1 MTQIIEEYKTE
12 LKKAISHLTSELVK
26 IRTGRAS
33 TALVDDIIIE
43 AYGAKTPLA
52 QLANITVPEVKT
64 IVIQP
69 WDKTII
75 KDIEKAIANS
85 GLGAGV
91 KNEGSILRIVLPQLT
106 EDDRKKTVK
115 ILNEKLE
122 QAKIALRQVREE
134 IKDKIKNMESQKE
147 ISEDE
152 KFRLIEELDLI
163 IKERNIE
170 VEDIGKKKEDE
181 LMTV

>member
-1 MTQIIEEYKTE
+1 MALIIEEYKTE
-12 LKKAISHLTSELVK
+12 LEKAISHLKGELIK
-26 IRTGRAS
+26 IRTGRAN

-43 AYGAKTPLA
+43 AYEVKTPLA
-52 QLANITVPEVKT
+52 QLANITVPEVRT
-64 IVIQP
+64 IIIQP
-69 WDKTII
+69 WDKSVI
-75 KDIEKAIANS
+75 KEIEKAIANS

-106 EDDRKKTVK
+106 EEDRKKTVK
-115 ILNEKLE
+115 ILSEKLE
-122 QAKIALRQVREE
+122 QAKIALRQVRDE
-134 IKDKIKNMESQKE
+134 IKDKIKNMEGQKE

-163 IKERNIE
+163 IKERNKEI
-170 VEDIGKKKEDE
+170 EDIGKAKEEE

>member
-1 MTQIIEEYKTE
+1 MAKIIEEYKIE
-12 LKKAISHLTSELVK
+12 LEKAISHLKSELIKV
-26 IRTGRAS
+26 RTGRANI
-33 TALVDDIIIE
+33 ALVDNIIVE
-43 AYGAKTPLA
+43 AYESKTPLA
-52 QLANITVPEVKT
+52 QIANITVPEVRT
-64 IVIQP
+64 IVVQP
-69 WDKTII
+69 WDKSII

-106 EDDRKKTVK
+106 EEDRKKTVK

-122 QAKIALRQVREE
+122 QAKIVLRQIRDDV
-134 IKDKIKNMESQKE
+134 KDKIKDMENNKE

-163 IKERNIE
+163 IKEQNKE
-170 VEDIGKKKEDE
+170 VEYIGKEKEKE